1 MFTITGLSGKNN
13 TEYSISMQGDV
24 LIIDLA
30 APVRDATFNGAAWM
44 ALDPDYQP
52 AINVIVGALQCR

>member
-1 MFTITGLSGKNN
+1 MFTIMAYRARTS

-44 ALDPDYQP
+44 GLDPDYQP